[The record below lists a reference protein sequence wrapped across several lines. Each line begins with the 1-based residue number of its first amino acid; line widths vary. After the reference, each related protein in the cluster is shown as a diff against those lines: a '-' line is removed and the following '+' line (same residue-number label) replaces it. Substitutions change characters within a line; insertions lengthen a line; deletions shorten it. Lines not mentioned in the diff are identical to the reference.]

1 MRLTHTALLSLAVAP
16 LTHAAI
22 SLDATNTTWAG
33 STLVT
38 LYDTVGNTKVYLG
51 NELGANYDPSYH
63 GAAVTISSGSM
74 FLTAMQAT
82 PFTSGTLGLTPE
94 LAGSNLAA
102 GTTVHLSYTGLTSTP
117 SYVALVGGN
126 ISGYS
131 YNAASG
137 TLSITATTGTLAQT
151 SANYGPGSTSQAL
164 AVIIETNPTYDFGGS
179 VFRTDAHWGDL
190 TNMVASYL
198 GTSPLVGLNV
208 TGLNGSPVT
217 FDAYLSLA
225 YLASIGIN
233 SGAEAQA
240 YVQKANTEFPIGT
253 TTTLFTAAGYDPQQ
267 AGVLYDIFGGQSS
280 FDFNGGGLDDLI
292 KATYV
297 NNSWSAGNIGLI
309 AVPEPSTYGLALGG
323 LALVAVAVRRR
334 NKTKV

>member
-1 MRLTHTALLSLAVAP
+1 MRLTTSALIALAAAP
-16 LTHAAI
+16 LAHAAI
-22 SLDATNTTWAG
+22 SLDTSNTTWAG

-38 LYDTVGNTKVYLG
+38 LYDTVGSTNVYLG

-63 GAAVTISSGSM
+63 GAAVTISSGST
-74 FLTAMQAT
+74 FLTVMQAT
-82 PFTSGTLGLTPE
+82 PFANGTLGLTPE

-102 GTTVHLSYTGLTSTP
+102 GTTVHLSYTGLTSAP

-126 ISGYS
+126 ISGYAFNS
-131 YNAASG
+131 ATG
-137 TLSITATTGTLAQT
+137 TLSITAATGALAQT
-151 SANYGPGSTSQAL
+151 AANNGPGSITQAL
-164 AVIIETNPTYDFGGS
+164 ALVIETNPAYDFGGS
-179 VFRTDAHWGDL
+179 VFRTDADWGSL
-190 TNMVASYL
+190 TNMVGSYL
-198 GTSPLVGLNV
+198 GTSPLVGFNV
-208 TGLNGSPVT
+208 DGLNGSTVT

-280 FDFNGGGLDDLI
+280 FDFNGGGFDDMI
-292 KATYV
+292 KATYA

-323 LALVAVAVRRR
+323 LALAVVALRRR
-334 NKTKV
+334 AKK